1 MRGFTPSPPPPSRRG
16 RAAPDGRAAAAFVRA
31 AALLL
36 TCAHASHASQ
46 AVGAVAGRVTDPA
59 GAVVVGATLIL
70 KDAAGAERRA
80 TSDAEGR
87 YAFGGL
93 APGAYALRV
102 EARGFQTFEDSGV
115 RVVAGRRGESDVRL
129 AVALERQEVT
139 VGEESP
145 LGVEPGGNRSALRF
159 DERDLDALPEDPA
172 DLAAALQSL
181 AGAAAGPGGGQILV
195 DGFPNAGEPLPPRGS
210 IREVRVNQNPFSAE
224 NDRLGFGQI
233 QIFTR
238 AGTEKLRGQL
248 FFNFNDEALN
258 ARNPFTPA
266 RAAYQMRNAGGGLS
280 GTLVPRRASF
290 FLWLEERSTDD
301 NALVN
306 AVVLDERLAPRT
318 HAFTARIPRSQLSAN
333 SRLDLQLSE
342 AHWLGVRYNYF
353 RHRASAG
360 IGGVSLPERGFAFK
374 LPIRTFQL
382 TETAVLGP
390 RLLNEFRLQYIAEDQ
405 SDEPFSTLPAL
416 NVSGAFLSGGSPSGR
431 ARNPEGRLTAQDSL
445 LWTAGA
451 HTLRAGARLRRTTIT
466 DVSPDDFNGTY
477 TFAGGLAPRLD
488 ADGGPVRDASGRPVL
503 TSITSIERYRRTLLF
518 SAPNCGGLAGG
529 FPCLSPTEI
538 RARGGGAT
546 QLTFG
551 GGDPR
556 AEATQVDFGAYF
568 QDDWRARPNLTA
580 SYGLRYEFQTNIGVR
595 LNLAPRVALAW
606 SPGLKAGDP
615 ASKATS
621 VVRAGFGVFFDRFNE
636 NQVLIANKYAA
647 GNFFRFVVDDPGL
660 LDSFP
665 AVPPVETLREAAS
678 ANRTTFRIAEDLR
691 EPYMMRAAVG
701 VERQLPRRGTLAVTY
716 IATRTLHALRA
727 RNVNAP
733 VAVRDSS
740 GRVVGRARPRP
751 GDGNVVQYESSGR
764 LNQRQLLVTLDARP
778 SGRASFFANYT
789 LGRARG
795 DTEGPGTFPA
805 DAYDLRGEYGRSSF
819 DVRHAFAAGG
829 TFEAARGLRLSP
841 LVYASTGRPFNITS
855 GVDADGDAFFA
866 DRPAFA
872 TDLTRPTARATP
884 FGAFDAEPSPG
895 QTIIPRNFGEG
906 PGYFVVNLNVS
917 RTFVFGEAAAR
928 GGGGGQAGGEGRFR
942 LTPGLRFTNL
952 FNRVNLDAPVGNLGS
967 PLFGRS
973 VATAGGF
980 GAGSVGNPAA
990 GNRRVEAQIRFE
1002 F

>member
-1 MRGFTPSPPPPSRRG
+1 VRP
-16 RAAPDGRAAAAFVRA
+16 AAAFVTSFA
-31 AALLL
+31 LLLL
-36 TCAHASHASQ
+36 TCAHASLAAQ
-46 AVGAVAGRVTDPA
+46 PGGAVAGRVTDPA
-59 GAVVVGATLIL
+59 GAVVVGANLTLSG
-70 KDAAGAERRA
+70 AAGASRRA
-80 TSDAEGR
+80 ASDAEGR
-87 YAFGGL
+87 YAFAGL
-93 APGAYALRV
+93 APGAYTLRV
-102 EARGFQTFEDSGV
+102 EARGFQTFEAAV
-115 RVVAGRRGESDVRL
+115 FEVVAGGRRELDVRL

-139 VGEESP
+139 VGEEP
-145 LGVEPGGNRSALRF
+145 ALGVEPGDNRSALRF
-159 DERDLDALPEDPA
+159 DETDLDALPEDPQ

-181 AGAAAGPGGGQILV
+181 AGAPAGPSGGQILV
-195 DGFPNAGEPLPPRGS
+195 DGFENTGEPLPPRGS

-224 NDRLGFGQI
+224 NDRIGFGQI

-258 ARNPFTPA
+258 ARNPFAPS
-266 RAAYQMRNAGGGLS
+266 RAAYQMRNAGGSLS

-290 FLWLEERSTDD
+290 FLWLEERATADS
-301 NALVN
+301 ALVN
-306 AVVLDERLAPRT
+306 AVVLDESLAPR
-318 HAFTARIPRSQLSAN
+318 ANVFTARIPRSQLSAN
-333 SRLDLQLSE
+333 SRLDLQLGRS
-342 AHWLGVRYNYF
+342 HTLGVRYNYY
-353 RHRASAG
+353 RHRASNG
-360 IGGVSLPERGFAFK
+360 VGGVSLPERGFAFT

-382 TETAVLGP
+382 SETAVFGP
-390 RLLNEFRLQYIAEDQ
+390 RLLNEFRFQYIAEDQ

-477 TFAGGLAPRLD
+477 TFAGGLAPLLD
-488 ADGGPVRDASGRPVL
+488 ARGEPVRDASGEALLIPV
-503 TSITSIERYRRTLLF
+503 TSIERYRRTLLF
-518 SAPNCGGLAGG
+518 SAPNCGAAAGG
-529 FPCLSPTEI
+529 FPCLQPAEI

-546 QLTFG
+546 QLTLG

-556 AEATQVDFGAYF
+556 AEASQVDFGAYF
-568 QDDWRARPNLTA
+568 QDDWRVRPNLTA

-595 LNLAPRVALAW
+595 LNLAPRVALVWA
-606 SPGLKAGDP
+606 PGLKAGDP
-615 ASKATS
+615 ASKAAS

-647 GNFFRFVVDDPGL
+647 ANFFRFVVDDAGL

-665 AVPPVETLREAAS
+665 AVPSIETLRAAAS
-678 ANRTTFRIAEDLR
+678 SNQTTFRIAEDLR
-691 EPYMMRAAVG
+691 EPYIMQAAVG
-701 VERQLPRRGTLAVTY
+701 LERQLPRKSTLAVTY
-716 IATRTLHALRA
+716 VASRTLHALRA

-733 VAVRDSS
+733 AVVMDSS
-740 GRVVGRARPRP
+740 GGAVTRARPRP
-751 GDGNVVQYESSGR
+751 EAGNVVQYESSGR
-764 LNQRQLLVTLDARP
+764 LKQHQLLVTLNARP

-795 DTEGPGTFPA
+795 DTEGAGTFPA
-805 DAYDLRGEYGRSSF
+805 DPYDLRGEYGRSSF

-829 TFEAARGLRLSP
+829 TFEAAWKLRLSP

-855 GVDADGDAFFA
+855 GVDANGDAFFA
-866 DRPAFA
+866 DRPAHA
-872 TDLTRPTARATP
+872 SDLTRPTVRLTP
-884 FGAFDAEPSPG
+884 FGAFDTEPAPG
-895 QTIIPRNFGEG
+895 RAVIPRNYGEA
-906 PGYFVVNLNVS
+906 PGYFVVNLGVS
-917 RTFVFGEAAAR
+917 RTFVFGRVAAA
-928 GGGGGQAGGEGRFR
+928 GGGGQAGAGGEGRFR

-952 FNRVNLDAPVGNLGS
+952 LNRVNLDAPVGNLGS

-990 GNRRVEAQIRFE
+990 GNRRVEAQIRVE

>member
-1 MRGFTPSPPPPSRRG
+1 MRGFTTPPPSTSHG
-16 RAAPDGRAAAAFVRA
+16 RAARLAAASVLTVTL
-31 AALLL
+31 LLL
-36 TCAHASHASQ
+36 TCAHGSLAAQ
-46 AVGAVAGRVTDPA
+46 AGGAVAGRVTDPA
-59 GAVVVGATLIL
+59 GAVVVGAGLVL
-70 KDAAGAERRA
+70 RGAAGAERRA

-102 EARGFQTFEDSGV
+102 EARGFQTLEAAGV
-115 RVVAGRRGESDVRL
+115 RVVAGGRSEFDVRL

-139 VGEESP
+139 VGDESAV
-145 LGVEPGGNRSALRF
+145 GVEPGENRSALRF
-159 DERDLDALPEDPA
+159 GETDLDALPEDPD

-181 AGAAAGPGGGQILV
+181 AGAAAGPSGGQILV
-195 DGFPNAGEPLPPRGS
+195 DGFENTGEPLPPRGS

-238 AGTEKLRGQL
+238 AGTEKLRGQV
-248 FFNFNDEALN
+248 FFNFNDESLN

-266 RAAYQMRNAGGGLS
+266 RAAYRMRNAGGGLS
-280 GTLVPRRASF
+280 GTLAPRRASF
-290 FLWLEERSTDD
+290 FLWLEERATDD

-306 AVVLDERLAPRT
+306 AVVLDESLAPRT
-318 HAFTARIPRSQLSAN
+318 LAFTARFPRSQLSAN
-333 SRLDLQLSE
+333 ARLDLQLGE
-342 AHWLGVRYNYF
+342 AHTLGVRYNYY
-353 RHRASAG
+353 RHRSENG
-360 IGGVSLPERGFAFK
+360 VGGVSLPERGFAFT
-374 LPIRTFQL
+374 LPINTFQL

-390 RLLNEFRLQYIAEDQ
+390 RLLNEFRFQYVGEDQ
-405 SDEPFSTLPAL
+405 VEEPFSALPAL

-466 DVSPDDFNGTY
+466 DGSPDDFNGTY

-488 ADGGPVRDASGRPVL
+488 AAGDPVRDASGQVIMIPV
-503 TSITSIERYRRTLLF
+503 TSIERYRRTLLF
-518 SAPNCGGLAGG
+518 SAPNCGTSAGR
-529 FPCLSPTEI
+529 FPCLSPAEV

-546 QLTFG
+546 QLTLG
-551 GGDPR
+551 GGDPL

-568 QDDWRARPNLTA
+568 QGDWRVRPNLTA

-615 ASKATS
+615 ASKAVT

-647 GNFFRFVVDDPGL
+647 GDFFRFVVDDAGL

-665 AVPPVETLREAAS
+665 AVPSIDTLRAAAS
-678 ANRTTFRIAEDLR
+678 ANQTTFRIAEDLR
-691 EPYMMRAAVG
+691 EPYMMQAAVG
-701 VERQLPRRGTLAVTY
+701 VERQLPRRSTLAVTY
-716 IATRTLHALRA
+716 VASRTLHALRA

-733 VAVRDSS
+733 V
-740 GRVVGRARPRP
+740 VVGDTSGEVVTRARPRP
-751 GDGNVVQYESSGR
+751 EAGNVIQYESSGR
-764 LNQRQLLVTLDARP
+764 LNQHQLLVTLNARP

-795 DTEGPGTFPA
+795 DTEGAGTFPA
-805 DAYDLRGEYGRSSF
+805 DAYDLRGEYGRSSS
-819 DVRHAFAAGG
+819 DARHTFAAGG
-829 TFEAARGLRLSP
+829 TFEAAWGLRLSP
-841 LVYASTGRPFNITS
+841 LVYASAGRPFNITS
-855 GVDADGDAFFA
+855 GVDSNGDAFFA
-866 DRPAFA
+866 DRPAHA
-872 TDLTRPTARATP
+872 SDLTRPTVRVTP
-884 FGAFDAEPSPG
+884 FGAFDTEPPPG
-895 QTIIPRNFGEG
+895 QPVIPRNYGEG
-906 PGYFVVNLNVS
+906 PGYFVVNLGVS
-917 RTFVFGEAAAR
+917 RTFAFGRAAAGR
-928 GGGGGQAGGEGRFR
+928 GGGGGQAGAGGEGRFR

-952 FNRVNLDAPVGNLGS
+952 FNRVNLGAPVGNLGS

-990 GNRRVEAQIRFE
+990 GNRRVEAQIRLE